1 MKTPSKQFEGVF
13 FDCVSCP
20 EIVIQ
25 LIRYKEEIEQKTIL
39 INTRY
44 FQLRNFNLP

>member
-20 EIVIQ
+20 EIVMPI
-25 LIRYKEEIEQKTIL
+25 IRYKKEIEQITIL
-39 INTRY
+39 INTKY